1 MNGSRQL
8 AGSHARRS
16 ASAGIAL
23 AATAAL
29 LLSGCADSSEQEGGT
44 EEGGTEEGGGEAA
57 QGAAGAYPASIETEF
72 GEVTIEQAPERV
84 VALGWGDA
92 EVALDLGVEPVGA
105 SDWLGFEDPD
115 GIGPWV
121 QNPYT
126 ESPEMLG
133 TLELSYEAV
142 AALEPDLILDVRS
155 SGDQE
160 RYDRLSSIAPTVG
173 VAPEGAN
180 YLTEPEEQVRMIA
193 AALGQPETGEEMLT
207 EQEDA
212 FAAAAQENPEWESQ
226 SVTVA
231 TRTAEGWGAY
241 TEADGRVGFLE
252 DLGFEQNP
260 EIAELG
266 GEGEFSVNI
275 SDEQLEL
282 LDADLLLG
290 FPIFIE
296 ETEITEDAGWLSIP
310 AVQDGRDLVIT
321 GDLANAFSLGT
332 PEAQIYAL
340 EELAPEIEG
349 TVGP

>member
-1 MNGSRQL
+1 MHGSRRLTGL
-8 AGSHARRS
+8 ALG
-16 ASAGIAL
+16 
-23 AATAAL
+23 AAAAL
-29 LLSGCADSSEQEGGT
+29 LLSGCADSAGQDSGSAEGGD
-44 EEGGTEEGGGEAA
+44 ASQDA
-57 QGAAGAYPASIETEF
+57 GASSGAYPATIDTEF
-72 GEVTIEQAPERV
+72 GEVTIEEAPERV

-121 QNPYT
+121 ENTYT
-126 ESPEMLG
+126 ESPEILG

-173 VAPEGAN
+173 VAPGGAG
-180 YLTEPEEQVRMIA
+180 YLTESEDQVRMIA
-193 AALGQPETGEEMLT
+193 AALGQPEAGEEMLA
-207 EQEDA
+207 EQEQA
-212 FAAAAQENPEWESQ
+212 FAAAVEENPEWEGQ
-226 SVTVA
+226 TATVA
-231 TRTAEGWGAY
+231 SRTAEGWGAY
-241 TEADGRVGFLE
+241 TAADGRVAFME
-252 DLGFEQNP
+252 DLGFVQNP

-266 GEGEFSVNI
+266 GEGQFSVNI

-296 ETEITEDAGWLSIP
+296 ETEITEDAGWTSIP
-310 AVQDGRDLVIT
+310 AVEDGRELVVT

-340 EELAPEIEG
+340 DELSAEFEEILG
-349 TVGP
+349 Q

>member
-1 MNGSRQL
+1 MHGSRRL
-8 AGSHARRS
+8 AGL
-16 ASAGIAL
+16 AL
-23 AATAAL
+23 GTAAVL
-29 LLSGCADSSEQEGGT
+29 LLSSCADSSEGDSGSADAD
-44 EEGGTEEGGGEAA
+44 EAT
-57 QGAAGAYPASIETEF
+57 QGASGSYPASVETEF
-72 GEVTIEQAPERV
+72 GEVTIEEAPERV

-121 QNPYT
+121 QNTYT
-126 ESPEMLG
+126 ESPEILG

-160 RYDRLSSIAPTVG
+160 RYDRLSSIAPAVG
-173 VAPEGAN
+173 VAPGGAN
-180 YLTEPEEQVRMIA
+180 YLTEADDQVAMIA
-193 AALGQPETGEEMLT
+193 TALGQPEAGEEMLA
-207 EQEDA
+207 EQEEA
-212 FAAAAQENPEWESQ
+212 FAAAVEENPEWEGQ
-226 SVTVA
+226 TATVA
-231 TRTAEGWGAY
+231 SRTAEGWGAY
-241 TEADGRVGFLE
+241 TAADGRVAFLE
-252 DLGFEQNP
+252 NLGFVQNP

-266 GEGEFSVNI
+266 GEGEFSVSL

-282 LDADLLLG
+282 LDADLLVG

-296 ETEITEDAGWLSIP
+296 ETEITEDAGWASIP
-310 AVQDGRDLVIT
+310 AVEDGRELVVT

-340 EELAPEIEG
+340 DELSPELEETLG
-349 TVGP
+349 Q

>member
-29 LLSGCADSSEQEGGT
+29 LLSGCADSSEQ
-44 EEGGTEEGGGEAA
+44 EGGTEEGGGEAA

-121 QNPYT
+121 QNPYS
-126 ESPEMLG
+126 ESPELLG

-160 RYDRLSSIAPTVG
+160 RFDRLSSIAPTVG

-193 AALGQPETGEEMLT
+193 AALGQPETGEEMLA

-212 FAAAAQENPEWESQ
+212 FAAAAQENPEWEGQ

-310 AVQDGRDLVIT
+310 SVQDGRDLVIT

>member
-1 MNGSRQL
+1 MHGSRRL
-8 AGSHARRS
+8 AGL
-16 ASAGIAL
+16 AL
-23 AATAAL
+23 GTAAVL
-29 LLSGCADSSEQEGGT
+29 LLSSCADSSEEDTGST
-44 EEGGTEEGGGEAA
+44 EDS
-57 QGAAGAYPASIETEF
+57 AGAEEATQDSSGTYPASVETEF
-72 GEVTIEQAPERV
+72 GEVTIEEAPERV

-121 QNPYT
+121 ENTYT

-173 VAPEGAN
+173 VAPGAAN
-180 YLTEPEEQVRMIA
+180 YLTESEDQVRMIA
-193 AALGQPETGEEMLT
+193 ASLGQPEAGEEMLA
-207 EQEDA
+207 EQEEA
-212 FAAAAQENPEWESQ
+212 FAAAVEENPEWEGQ
-226 SVTVA
+226 TATVA
-231 TRTAEGWGAY
+231 SRTAEGWGAY
-241 TEADGRVGFLE
+241 TAADGRVAFME
-252 DLGFEQNP
+252 DLGFVQNP

-266 GEGEFSVNI
+266 GEDDFSVSI

-282 LDADLLLG
+282 LDADLLVG

-296 ETEITEDAGWLSIP
+296 ETEITEDAGWMSIP
-310 AVQDGRDLVIT
+310 AVQDGRELVVT

-340 EELAPEIEG
+340 DELSAELEETLG
-349 TVGP
+349 Q